1 MISKA
6 DVRGRGR
13 GLVDAWRGFWFRFE
27 PAFTI
32 GLIRIAF
39 GALVILWALELKTNL
54 YIRFGSDGVLPRPPA
69 QAFTW
74 SVFEL
79 YTTDNALLI
88 GWIVLMV
95 AAIALTV
102 GWHSRIAAIIVFI
115 LIVSFER
122 RNPWVFNA
130 GDMLIRIEALFIAL
144 APCGAALSLD
154 QRRRSGSFF
163 SAEDKK
169 MWALRLMQ
177 VQVSIIYIS
186 TVVAKLKGET
196 WQDGTAVSYSL
207 RQYDML
213 VIPTPGW
220 VTSNLLL
227 MNAMTWG
234 TLLIEFGIGVLVWNR
249 RCRPW
254 VLAGGV
260 ILHLSI
266 MLTIEVGLFSL
277 AVYVLYLSFI
287 PSHRVKVIVDKLPYT
302 FNAVGE
308 RLRRRQV
315 ASDDDDD
322 ERGRVGKD
330 DVELPP
336 PVPKEPEPA
345 VTVSRNRAAPEA
357 ARRNGHTRT
366 PKAAKRGRQADA
378 RQNGRPRPDAV
389 PLTTPVQVVDRIS
402 GDEPPGRHARH
413 AGTDPAKGFHWPD
426 DVRTRLTD

>member
-6 DVRGRGR
+6 EVRGSGR
-13 GLVDAWRGFWFRFE
+13 GLVDAWRGFWFRVE
-27 PAFTI
+27 PAYTI

-54 YIRFGSDGVLPRPPA
+54 YIRFGSEGVLPQPPA

-79 YTTDNALLI
+79 YTTDDALLI

-95 AAIALTV
+95 AALALTV
-102 GWHSRIAAIIVFI
+102 GWHSRIAAIVVFI
-115 LIVSFER
+115 MIVSFER

-169 MWALRLMQ
+169 IWALRLMQ

-234 TLLIEFGIGVLVWNR
+234 TLLIEFAIGVLVWNR

-266 MLTIEVGLFSL
+266 MLSIEVGLFSL
-277 AVYVLYLSFI
+277 AVYVLYLAFI
-287 PSHRVKVIVDKLPYT
+287 PSDRVKAVVDKLPDA
-302 FNAVGE
+302 FSAVGA

-315 ASDDDDD
+315 ASNDD
-322 ERGRVGKD
+322 D

-345 VTVSRNRAAPEA
+345 VTVSRKPATPDA
-357 ARRNGHTRT
+357 ARRNGHTRV
-366 PKAAKRGRQADA
+366 PKGVKRGRPADA
-378 RQNGRPRPDAV
+378 RQNGAPRRGAV
-389 PLTTPVQVVDRIS
+389 PLTTPVQVVDRVN
-402 GDEPPGRHARH
+402 GDESPGRHARP
-413 AGTDPAKGFHWPD
+413 AGTDLGKGFHWPD